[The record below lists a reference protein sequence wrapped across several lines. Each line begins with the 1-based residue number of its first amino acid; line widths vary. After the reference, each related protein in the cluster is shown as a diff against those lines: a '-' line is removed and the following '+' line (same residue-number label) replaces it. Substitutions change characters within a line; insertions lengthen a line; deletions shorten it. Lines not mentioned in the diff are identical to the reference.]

1 MKIINLIFPPHCP
14 LCGELLALNEGR
26 VHKAC
31 YKKLPWVKEPL
42 CKRCGKP
49 ISSETGEWCL
59 DCFKSRERHSR
70 SFDSGRALW
79 LYKGDIQK
87 SVLDYKYKG
96 LRSYTPFYGEE
107 ASRVL
112 GSWIRQKAP
121 QVLVPV
127 PLHPRKKRIR
137 GFNQAE
143 LLARDIGKR
152 MNIPVDGKIL
162 RRNRWTE
169 PQKALSDR
177 ERRHNLTK
185 SMEIHHLPENLKR
198 VMLVDDI
205 YTTGSTMEVCG
216 AILKKAGVEKVYFL
230 TLCIGFGEG

>member
-1 MKIINLIFPPHCP
+1 
-14 LCGELLALNEGR
+14 
-26 VHKAC
+26 
-31 YKKLPWVKEPL
+31 
-42 CKRCGKP
+42 
-49 ISSETGEWCL
+49 
-59 DCFKSRERHSR
+59 
-70 SFDSGRALW
+70 
-79 LYKGDIQK
+79 
-87 SVLDYKYKG
+87 
-96 LRSYTPFYGEE
+96 
-107 ASRVL
+107 
-112 GSWIRQKAP
+112 
-121 QVLVPV
+121 
-127 PLHPRKKRIR
+127 
-137 GFNQAE
+137 
-143 LLARDIGKR
+143 